1 MTALAPTLEAF
12 FTDRLMAQKGA
23 SPKTIATYRDAFRLL
38 LGFVHEHTG
47 KQPFELDFADLD
59 AALIAKFLNHLEQVR
74 GNSPRTRNNRLAAI
88 HSFYKYA
95 AFRHPEHA
103 ATIARVLEIPMKRY
117 ERNGITYLDQEE
129 IEALLTIPDRTT
141 WLGRRDYALLLTAI
155 QTGVRVTELT
165 KLRVGDVSL
174 STGAHC
180 RVTGKGRK
188 QRIAPLKPETV
199 AVLREWLHE
208 RGGDDDEP
216 LFPTR
221 QGRQL
226 SRDAVAKLLRKHIAA
241 ATPSCPSLAAKRV
254 SPHALRH
261 TNAMLLRA
269 QRTDIATIALWLGH
283 ESIKTTYIY
292 QHADNKLKQEVIE
305 RTAPIGTPPGRYQ
318 PPDQLLGFLE
328 SL

>member
-12 FTDRLMAQKGA
+12 FTDRLMTQKGV

-38 LGFVHEHTG
+38 LGFVHEQTA
-47 KQPFELDFADLD
+47 KQPSELDFADLD
-59 AALIAKFLNHLEQVR
+59 AALIATFLNHLEQVR

-88 HSFYKYA
+88 HSFYKYS

-117 ERNGITYLDQEE
+117 ERNGITYLDREE
-129 IEALLTIPDRTT
+129 IEALLTTPDRTT
-141 WLGRRDYALLLTAI
+141 WLGRRDYALLLTTI
-155 QTGVRVTELT
+155 QTGVRVSELT
-165 KLRVGDVSL
+165 NLRIGDVSL
-174 STGAHC
+174 NTGAHC
-180 RVTGKGRK
+180 RITGKGRK
-188 QRIAPLKPETV
+188 RRIAPLKPETV

-208 RGGDDDEP
+208 RGGDHDEP

-241 ATPSCPSLAAKRV
+241 ATGSCPSLTAKRV

-269 QRTDIATIALWLGH
+269 ERTDIATIALWLGH
-283 ESIKTTYIY
+283 ESIKTAYIY
-292 QHADNKLKQEVIE
+292 QHADNKLKQEAIE

>member
-38 LGFVHEHTG
+38 LGFVHAQTG

-88 HSFYKYA
+88 HSFYMYS

-117 ERNGITYLDQEE
+117 ERNGITYLDQKRSRRCSPSPTGPPGSDDATTRCYSPRSRPVCASPNSPSSESATSASAPAPTAE
-129 IEALLTIPDRTT
+129 SRAKAASKGSRRSSPRRSRCSANGCTSAEAMTT
-141 WLGRRDYALLLTAI
+141 SRCSRP
-155 QTGVRVTELT
+155 
-165 KLRVGDVSL
+165 
-174 STGAHC
+174 
-180 RVTGKGRK
+180 GK
-188 QRIAPLKPETV
+188 
-199 AVLREWLHE
+199 
-208 RGGDDDEP
+208 
-216 LFPTR
+216 
-221 QGRQL
+221 
-226 SRDAVAKLLRKHIAA
+226 DASSA
-241 ATPSCPSLAAKRV
+241 ATPSPSCCANTSRPRPATAHRSPPNASV
-254 SPHALRH
+254 PHALRH

-283 ESIKTTYIY
+283 ESIKTTYTY
-292 QHADNKLKQEVIE
+292 QHADNKLKQEAID

-318 PPDQLLGFLE
+318 PPDQLLDFLE